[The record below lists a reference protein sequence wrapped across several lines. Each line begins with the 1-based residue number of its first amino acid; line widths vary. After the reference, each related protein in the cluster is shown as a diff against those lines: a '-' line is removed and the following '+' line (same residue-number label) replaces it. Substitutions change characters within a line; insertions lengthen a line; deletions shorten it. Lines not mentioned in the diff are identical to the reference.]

1 MNKFKIISFL
11 ILSSLSSFSF
21 AGAAEDRTQSII
33 DKAISTRSYSSATGH
48 DFTVG
53 GVKAANGQVSA
64 DISQRVVVDGS
75 SATVKQKV
83 SIPANDAFYKKTAGF
98 AKNLLKGGLYGAAAA
113 AAMSALLEGVDYVMG
128 EGGQITKIP
137 APADK
142 CLSDGSNCKGASSLY
157 YINANTKVHGFYSTS
172 SQACS
177 TFVASF
183 STYFPGQGYRVTDS
197 SGTSCRGQQFNLSTP
212 NSWQSANYAVSNKS
226 NTSYIP
232 NYTPAPE
239 VVPDA
244 QIDDA
249 FSNWFKNNPSPVTDP
264 VTTYIYS
271 PKTSTGA
278 AATTPQDNPSFGQQE
293 ITDEMM
299 DNYLANRNAE
309 LYANDVAANQAAIRD
324 SAQVETESNP
334 DGSKTTTKNNP
345 DGSKTETKTETKTNP
360 DTGVVETTVTE
371 TVINPDG
378 TKQPSKVTE
387 TKTETKPNPETSKL
401 PAACEYFAV
410 LCDWI
415 GWTKENPDMPEDDPL
430 VPQELDIGSL
440 NTSTFQATA
449 GCPADIQVPVS
460 FGGASK
466 SIAISYEPI
475 CALAQKWSFIAPLIG
490 FISGAMI
497 LIGVGR
503 KGEDGDS

>member
-11 ILSSLSSFSF
+11 ILTSFSSFSF

-33 DKAISTRSYSSATGH
+33 DKAISTKSYSSATGH
-48 DFTVG
+48 NYTVG

-64 DISQRVVVDGS
+64 DITQRVTVDGS
-75 SATVKQKV
+75 SASVKQKV
-83 SIPANDAFYKKTAGF
+83 SIPANDAFYKNTGKF
-98 AKNLLKGGLYGAAAA
+98 AKNLLKGGIYGAAVA
-113 AAMSALLEGVDYVMG
+113 AAMGALLDGVDYVMDQ
-128 EGGQITKIP
+128 GQIKSKPQEVLTGYYSPYLNIDFYDP
-137 APADK
+137 SALASMLNDTSPSVTVTGCSFNRLLMTADCSWVRK
-142 CLSDGSNCKGASSLY
+142 PQFGSDSGVDRRQLLCNE
-157 YINANTKVHGFYSTS
+157 
-172 SQACS
+172 CS
-177 TFVASF
+177 VEVK
-183 STYFPGQGYRVTDS
+183 Q
-197 SGTSCRGQQFNLSTP
+197 
-212 NSWQSANYAVSNKS
+212 
-226 NTSYIP
+226 
-232 NYTPAPE
+232 
-239 VVPDA
+239 VVPSDPE
-244 QIDDA
+244 INDA
-249 FSNWFKNNPSPVTDP
+249 FSNWFKNNPGSVTDP

-271 PKTSTGA
+271 PKTPTGA
-278 AATTPQDNPSFGQQE
+278 PATTPQTDPSFGQQE

-309 LYANDVAANQAAIRD
+309 LVNGKTAVIQD
-324 SAQVETESNP
+324 STSTETSSNP

-360 DTGVVETTVTE
+360 DTGKVETTVTE

-415 GWTKENPDMPEDDPL
+415 GWTKENPDMPEENPL

-440 NTSTFQATA
+440 NTGTFQATA

>member
-11 ILSSLSSFSF
+11 ILTSFSSFSF

-48 DFTVG
+48 NFTVG

-64 DISQRVVVDGS
+64 DITQRVTVDGS
-75 SATVKQKV
+75 SASVKQKV

-98 AKNLLKGGLYGAAAA
+98 AKNLLKGGVYAAAAA
-113 AAMSALLEGVDYVMG
+113 AAMGALLDGVDYVMDPVNNTVIYKPKNPPLNSYEIVWAVVIAG
-128 EGGQITKIP
+128 TKSHISQTPEGSCKSLQDAYGLNSGQDGTIKRFVSGNGKVYYECPTKNSTIYSIQ
-137 APADK
+137 DY
-142 CLSDGSNCKGASSLY
+142 SN
-157 YINANTKVHGFYSTS
+157 
-172 SQACS
+172 
-177 TFVASF
+177 
-183 STYFPGQGYRVTDS
+183 
-197 SGTSCRGQQFNLSTP
+197 
-212 NSWQSANYAVSNKS
+212 
-226 NTSYIP
+226 P
-232 NYTPAPE
+232 NYDPT
-239 VVPDA
+239 A
-244 QIDDA
+244 QPPVGREPTSLEIDDA
-249 FSNWFKNNPSPVTDP
+249 FFNWFKNNPKSVTDP

-278 AATTPQDNPSFGQQE
+278 PATTPQNDPSFGQQE

-299 DNYLANRNAE
+299 NNYLENRNAE

-324 SAQVETESNP
+324 SAQTETESKP
-334 DGSKTTTKNNP
+334 DGSTTTTKNNP

-360 DTGVVETTVTE
+360 DTGQVETTVTE

-415 GWTKENPDMPEDDPL
+415 GWTKENPDMPEEDPL

-440 NTSTFQATA
+440 NTGTFQATA

>member
-1 MNKFKIISFL
+1 MNKFNIISFL
-11 ILSSLSSFSF
+11 ILTSFSSFSF
-21 AGAAEDRTQSII
+21 AGAAEDRSQSII
-33 DKAISTRSYSSATGH
+33 DQALSTKSYSSAAGNNY
-48 DFTVG
+48 TVG
-53 GVKAANGQVSA
+53 GVKADNGKLVATVAQK
-64 DISQRVVVDGS
+64 VVVDGS
-75 SATVKQKV
+75 AATVTQKV

-98 AKNLLKGGLYGAAAA
+98 AKGLLRGGAVGLAASLAIQR
-113 AAMSALLEGVDYVMG
+113 LLNGVGYVMG
-128 EGGQITKIP
+128 EGGKVQKKVDLLSLTEPDVTYCVIPSGGSRCNGEFASVSDAINYNKPEPPYQSVETTYSAWNTDTQYYYCQRIT
-137 APADK
+137 
-142 CLSDGSNCKGASSLY
+142 
-157 YINANTKVHGFYSTS
+157 
-172 SQACS
+172 
-177 TFVASF
+177 
-183 STYFPGQGYRVTDS
+183 RS
-197 SGTSCRGQQFNLSTP
+197 SGVFNTCYTVKKSKKTNP
-212 NSWQSANYAVSNKS
+212 PTHEDVSD
-226 NTSYIP
+226 
-232 NYTPAPE
+232 PE
-239 VVPDA
+239 MN
-244 QIDDA
+244 DA
-249 FSNWFKNNPSPVTDP
+249 FSNWFKNNPSSVTDP

-271 PKTSTGA
+271 PKTATGA
-278 AATTPQDNPSFGQQE
+278 PATTPQKDPSFGQQE

-324 SAQVETESNP
+324 SAQTETEAKP
-334 DGSKTTTKNNP
+334 DGTKTETKTNP

-360 DTGVVETTVTE
+360 DTGEVETTVTE

-378 TKQPSKVTE
+378 SRGPSKQTE

-401 PAACEYFAV
+401 PAACEYFTV

-415 GWTKENPDMPEDDPL
+415 GWTKENPDMPEEDPL
-430 VPQELDIGSL
+430 LPQELDIGSL
-440 NTSTFQATA
+440 NTGTFQATA